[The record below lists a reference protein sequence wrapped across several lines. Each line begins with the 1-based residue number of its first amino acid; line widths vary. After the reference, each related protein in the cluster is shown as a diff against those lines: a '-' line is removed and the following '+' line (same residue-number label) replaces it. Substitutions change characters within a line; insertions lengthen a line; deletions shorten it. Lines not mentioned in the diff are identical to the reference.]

1 MKKYQSPKINVV
13 ELIRN
18 NLLMY
23 TNKKEGI
30 IWAGKRKLKYYINNN
45 IFVS

>member
-1 MKKYQSPKINVV
+1 MRGMKEYQSPKINVV
-13 ELIRN
+13 ESIRN

-30 IWAGKRKLKYYINNN
+30 I
-45 IFVS
+45 